1 MLSSKKGLLDLL
13 MSDQTP
19 VMEKMDLVEKVIYQI
34 RHCQETGQQ
43 EVVHLYLL
51 AGNLPT
57 SAPHSFS
64 LCMLA
69 WQK

>member
-43 EVVHLYLL
+43 EVVHLRIEEYENQDLV
-51 AGNLPT
+51 
-57 SAPHSFS
+57 
-64 LCMLA
+64 
-69 WQK
+69 K